1 MLQIAA
7 SLKGVQIP
15 GQHKIQDQI
24 VDMAEENQ
32 KIVLASIPVTSKI
45 AIALDCWL
53 SKCRKT
59 FLAITGY
66 FFTEDFSFRETLLG
80 FEPLYNLYKEKYL
93 AEVVI
98 WVLIKY
104 GFLY

>member
-1 MLQIAA
+1 M
-7 SLKGVQIP
+7 
-15 GQHKIQDQI
+15 
-24 VDMAEENQ
+24 DMAEENQ

-45 AIALDCWL
+45 IIALDCWS
-53 SKCRKT
+53 SKYRKA

-66 FFTEDFSFRETLLG
+66 FFTEDFSFREALLG
-80 FEPLYNLYKEKYL
+80 FEPLYSLYEGKYL

-98 WVLIKY
+98 QVLIKY

>member
-45 AIALDCWL
+45 AIALNCWS
-53 SKCRKT
+53 SKCGKA

-66 FFTEDFSFRETLLG
+66 FFTEDFSFREVLLG
-80 FEPLYNLYKEKYL
+80 FKPLYSLYKGKYL

-98 WVLIKY
+98 
-104 GFLY
+104 